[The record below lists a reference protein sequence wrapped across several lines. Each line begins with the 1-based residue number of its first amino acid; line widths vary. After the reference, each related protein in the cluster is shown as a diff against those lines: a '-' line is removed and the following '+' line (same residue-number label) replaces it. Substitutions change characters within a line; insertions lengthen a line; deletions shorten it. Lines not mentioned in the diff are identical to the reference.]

1 MCYCHRK
8 FINTLGYGKET
19 RNADPGVAI
28 MTQLVG
34 LQDSTLYSFKEK
46 NRALGTARKF
56 VAYCV
61 HWGDAKSE
69 FSQFIVPL
77 LPLAFKSLQTTE
89 GEVSAEDRG
98 IEAELVKGF
107 RYAIADISTSCVAAY
122 GVPEDITRVLAILK
136 DMSEHENWQIRQACA
151 HFLRCFQGV
160 HKFLLSEEQA
170 NTVLSIAIS
179 LLSDDRREVST
190 AATSALTGILVTMPQ
205 SALEELVAKYIKIA
219 NKSVKKKKKKVVE
232 AELSKEEAEE
242 KAIKEKQRAKRQQR
256 SVYVLCAVVMGRPY
270 DTPPYI
276 PEALAALSKHSFEQ
290 RASLGVREEVKRV
303 CSEFKRTH
311 TDNWEAHKKQFT
323 REQLEALE
331 DVVSTPHY
339 YA

>member
-1 MCYCHRK
+1 MDFLHRK
-8 FINTLGYGKET
+8 LTYHCVL
-19 RNADPGVAI
+19 
-28 MTQLVG
+28 
-34 LQDSTLYSFKEK
+34 SFK
-46 NRALGTARKF
+46 
-56 VAYCV
+56 
-61 HWGDAKSE
+61 
-69 FSQFIVPL
+69 
-77 LPLAFKSLQTTE
+77 
-89 GEVSAEDRG
+89 
-98 IEAELVKGF
+98 
-107 RYAIADISTSCVAAY
+107 
-122 GVPEDITRVLAILK
+122 
-136 DMSEHENWQIRQACA
+136 
-151 HFLRCFQGV
+151 
-160 HKFLLSEEQA
+160 
-170 NTVLSIAIS
+170 
-179 LLSDDRREVST
+179 VST

-205 SALEELVAKYIKIA
+205 SALEELVTKYIKIA

-232 AELSKEEAEE
+232 AEISKEEAEE

-256 SVYVLCAVVMGRPY
+256 SVFVLCAVVMGRPY

-276 PEALAALSKHSFEQ
+276 PEALAALSKHSFAQ